1 MSRIA
6 PLSWIALV
14 ACCLL
19 AWQEAA
25 AQPITHVYRAD
36 TRTPTEIFIRGFQG
50 RGNNMDLLAHTLGEA
65 CEETNLARA
74 STWVSMSSR
83 RDVAIGF
90 SMGHLETL
98 PGTGPRAG
106 MWIYTIRADQ
116 TYVDVQGILRQ
127 AAAFGRAGQYGYT
140 ASQAA
145 TLEGLLEST
154 VIGGEYEVVAHYVAP
169 WNIVGAQL
177 VFFDAEENFIEGG
190 YIANP
195 GYQALETYATDF
207 MPNLQRYVPAS
218 SIREDDVSDSDSEG
232 SCSMTCDGASVA
244 ASSRSLVAQ
253 VRPAQCRVRSVL
265 TPLLLDVI
273 LD

>member
-90 SMGHLETL
+90 SMGPLETL
-98 PGTGPRAG
+98 
-106 MWIYTIRADQ
+106 
-116 TYVDVQGILRQ
+116 
-127 AAAFGRAGQYGYT
+127 
-140 ASQAA
+140 A